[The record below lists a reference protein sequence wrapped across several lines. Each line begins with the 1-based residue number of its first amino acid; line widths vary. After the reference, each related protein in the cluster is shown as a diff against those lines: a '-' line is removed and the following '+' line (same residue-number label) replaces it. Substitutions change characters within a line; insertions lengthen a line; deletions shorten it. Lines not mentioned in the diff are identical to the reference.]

1 VRVLAWSEF
10 GQPWVVYDE
19 GFGPKPLM
27 LHLARFE
34 QLMNVSEL
42 GSKVSFL
49 RACINSN
56 FCYVNV
62 YKFGLHGV

>member
-1 VRVLAWSEF
+1 M
-10 GQPWVVYDE
+10 YDE
-19 GFGPKPLM
+19 GFSPKPLM

-42 GSKVSFL
+42 GSKISLL